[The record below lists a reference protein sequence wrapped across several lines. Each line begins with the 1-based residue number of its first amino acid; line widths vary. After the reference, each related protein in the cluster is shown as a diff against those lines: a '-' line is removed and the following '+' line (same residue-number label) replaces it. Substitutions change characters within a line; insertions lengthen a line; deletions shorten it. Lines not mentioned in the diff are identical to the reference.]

1 MYCLKCSH
9 VNIWDLGSSAWTVMR
24 KVLTEQVSY
33 LSYVMQINMHGQHMF
48 WVCVDFCWLLKWTI
62 SLISKSLP
70 SCSSRAHHHRP
81 EQFKVYK
88 HTDSFVNIDE
98 TYLLKYTY
106 HVYPTE
112 TNVCLKSICLAYI
125 ENYVSKIP
133 SSKIYC
139 IFGYTKGAN
148 ISVSSHIMNI
158 GSSMI
163 ACCKALVLSF
173 NLML

>member
-24 KVLTEQVSY
+24 RVLTEQVLY

-48 WVCVDFCWLLKWTI
+48 WVYVDFCWLLKWTI

-81 EQFKVYK
+81 EQFRVYK

-98 TYLLKYTY
+98 TYLLKHTY
-106 HVYPTE
+106 HVCILQKQMCVWNQFAWLILRTTWAKSLPQKYTA
-112 TNVCLKSICLAYI
+112 CLD
-125 ENYVSKIP
+125 IP
-133 SSKIYC
+133 KVQMYL
-139 IFGYTKGAN
+139 YLHT
-148 ISVSSHIMNI
+148 
-158 GSSMI
+158 
-163 ACCKALVLSF
+163 
-173 NLML
+173 